1 MSIDNDLSAGESAIQ
16 ISNVWKIFGD
26 RADEALRAIR
36 EEGLGKAEV
45 LETYNAVVG
54 VASLKAFTSFVRLL
68 QLCPWLQNQ
77 IE

>member
-54 VASLKAFTSFVRLL
+54 VADVSLKSKKVKYSA
-68 QLCPWLQNQ
+68 
-77 IE
+77 